1 VLDTYIFLHVL
12 SVEAHYKECVYS
24 ADEKLFH
31 ISMQGAPDGCRGL
44 NQSCLARPQMTNR
57 QGVALSIS
65 AIIQNILSGTVVRNV
80 LGVCYACYALK
91 TYSFWFYNKSSRLK
105 PFCSSLS
112 NSQYFGSQY
121 VLIRFPHIPPRF
133 CIIFSICWACSRR
146 EYAWNILSWML
157 SN

>member
-1 VLDTYIFLHVL
+1 MFYQLKHITKSVL
-12 SVEAHYKECVYS
+12 S

-31 ISMQGAPDGCRGL
+31 ISMQGARDGCTGL
-44 NQSCLARPQMTNR
+44 TQSCLSRPQRTNR

-65 AIIQNILSGTVVRNV
+65 AIIQNVWSGTVVVNV
-80 LGVCYACYALK
+80 LGVCYAGYTLQI
-91 TYSFWFYNKSSRLK
+91 YIFWFYNKSSHSSRLK

-121 VLIRFPHIPPRF
+121 VLIRCPHIPPRF
-133 CIIFSICWACSRR
+133 SIIFSICRACSRR

>member
-1 VLDTYIFLHVL
+1 MFYQLKHIT
-12 SVEAHYKECVYS
+12 KNVYS

-31 ISMQGAPDGCRGL
+31 ISIHGARDGCTGL
-44 NQSCLARPQMTNR
+44 NKSCLAHPQMTNR
-57 QGVALSIS
+57 QGVTLPIS
-65 AIIQNILSGTVVRNV
+65 AMLQNVLSGTVVGNV

-91 TYSFWFYNKSSRLK
+91 TYIYWFYNKSSLSSRLK

-121 VLIRFPHIPPRF
+121 VLIRCPHIPPRF
-133 CIIFSICWACSRR
+133 CIIFSICWTCSRR

-157 SN
+157 ST